1 MSGVVLSSSDADDR
15 LEEDDD
21 VAGLLDDDDLDDD
34 GEGSGLT
41 GLGGSRRYRG
51 GVEAG
56 LRRPYA
62 AVRSVGTLGHLL
74 NTLMLCLVF
83 FALVGLYCHQIV
95 V

>member
-21 VAGLLDDDDLDDD
+21 VAGLLDDDDLDD

-51 GVEAG
+51 GVGAG

-83 FALVGLYCHQIV
+83 FALVCYESSHPILD
-95 V
+95 